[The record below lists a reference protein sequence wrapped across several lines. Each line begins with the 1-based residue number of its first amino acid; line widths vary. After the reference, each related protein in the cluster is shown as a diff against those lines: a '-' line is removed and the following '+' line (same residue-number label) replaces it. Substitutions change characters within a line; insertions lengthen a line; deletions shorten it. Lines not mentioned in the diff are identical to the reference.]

1 MNFGGKIIYETL
13 SDIVAGR
20 RLIAQRGGTRSG
32 KTYSIL
38 LCLSVSACK
47 RCVAIDIVS
56 ESLPHLKRGAI
67 HDFDEILQRENLPV
81 DINKTDRTYTF
92 QSGSV
97 VRFFSADDWG
107 KVKGS
112 RRSGRR
118 ARLSSIGT
126 PTANFGT
133 RKKDCRWTIR
143 RTSRLIKI
151 TRTSMLHRW
160 QR

>member
-38 LCLSVSACK
+38 LCLSVLACK

-81 DINKTDRTYTF
+81 E
-92 QSGSV
+92 
-97 VRFFSADDWG
+97 
-107 KVKGS
+107 
-112 RRSGRR
+112 
-118 ARLSSIGT
+118 
-126 PTANFGT
+126 
-133 RKKDCRWTIR
+133 
-143 RTSRLIKI
+143 I
-151 TRTSMLHRW
+151 TRRIEHTPFRVGLSFVFFLPTIGERSKG
-160 QR
+160 RAVI

>member
-38 LCLSVSACK
+38 LCLSVLACK

-81 DINKTDRTYTF
+81 DINKQNIHLSEWVCR
-92 QSGSV
+92 S
-97 VRFFSADDWG
+97 FFF
-107 KVKGS
+107 
-112 RRSGRR
+112 GRR
-118 ARLSSIGT
+118 LGKS
-126 PTANFGT
+126 
-133 RKKDCRWTIR
+133 
-143 RTSRLIKI
+143 
-151 TRTSMLHRW
+151 
-160 QR
+160 QRFAP